1 MIIDSHAHLVP
12 PDLIEEIKDVSSK
25 FPSIEII
32 SSDKSVSFSFSK
44 NKSTRPISHKLSDV
58 QERINWMDKQNIDMQ
73 VVGGWVDMFGYQMPV
88 EEGIIWSKMIN
99 RHLKTFSD
107 KSNSRFLSLATL
119 PMQDGKAAA
128 MVLDDAHKQG
138 FKGVMIGTQPKGVGG
153 VLDDP
158 LLTPFWECADK
169 NRSILFIHPMFD
181 SGDPRVEDY
190 GMNNAVGRIT
200 DTIIAISRIIYS
212 GHIERY
218 RNARIVIGMGGAGL
232 PYIIG
237 RLMHNFKLHE
247 DTLFDPKIALSSMYY
262 DTVIHDHSALSFLIE
277 KVGFERV
284 MLGSDMP
291 FPIGDLEP
299 INILN
304 NLENEQRLSILGK
317 TTKKLF
323 GL

>member
-12 PDLIEEIKDVSSK
+12 PDLIEEIKDVSSN
-25 FPSIEII
+25 FPSIEVI

-73 VVGGWVDMFGYQMPV
+73 VVGGWVDMFGYQIPV

-107 KSNSRFLSLATL
+107 KSNRRFLSLATL
-119 PMQDGKAAA
+119 PMQNGKAAA

-158 LLTPFWECADK
+158 TLTPFWESADK

-212 GHIERY
+212 GHVERY

-237 RLMHNFKLHE
+237 RLIHNFNLHKE
-247 DTLFDPKIALSSMYY
+247 TLFDPKILSSSRWYAIVCLIVSALSSI
-262 DTVIHDHSALSFLIE
+262 T
-277 KVGFERV
+277 
-284 MLGSDMP
+284 
-291 FPIGDLEP
+291 
-299 INILN
+299 LN
-304 NLENEQRLSILGK
+304 E
-317 TTKKLF
+317 
-323 GL
+323 

>member
-12 PDLIEEIKDVSSK
+12 PDLIEEIKDVSLN

-32 SSDKSVSFSFSK
+32 SSNKSISFSFLK
-44 NKSTRPISHKLSDV
+44 NKLTRPISNKLFDV
-58 QERINWMDKQNIDMQ
+58 KERINWMDKQNITLQ
-73 VVGGWVDMFGYQMPV
+73 VVGGWVDMFGYQIPV
-88 EEGIIWSKMIN
+88 EEGIRWSEMIN
-99 RHLKTFSD
+99 RHLKIFSD
-107 KSNSRFLSLATL
+107 QSNGRFLPLATL

-128 MVLDDAHKQG
+128 MVLDDIHKQG

-158 LLTPFWECADK
+158 SLTPFWESADK

-181 SGDPRVEDY
+181 SGDIRVDDY

-200 DTIIAISRIIYS
+200 DTMIAVSRIIYS

-218 RNARIVIGMGGAGL
+218 RNARVVIGMGGAGL

-237 RLMHNFKLHE
+237 RLIHNFKLHKE
-247 DTLFDPKIALSSMYY
+247 TLYDPKLALSSMYY
-262 DTVIHDHSALSFLIE
+262 DTVIHDSSALSFLIE
-277 KVGFERV
+277 KVGYERV

-299 INILN
+299 MSILN
-304 NLENEQRLSILGK
+304 NIENEQRLSILGE

-323 GL
+323 SL

>member
-12 PDLIEEIKDVSSK
+12 PDLIEEIKDVSSD

-32 SSDKSVSFSFSK
+32 SSDKSISFSFSK
-44 NKSTRPISHKLSDV
+44 NKSTRPINHKLSDV
-58 QERINWMDKQNIDMQ
+58 KERINWMDHQNIDMQ
-73 VVGGWVDMFGYQMPV
+73 VVGGWVDMFGYQIPA
-88 EEGIIWSKMIN
+88 EEGIRWSEIIN

-107 KSNSRFLSLATL
+107 KSNGRFLSLATL

-128 MVLDDAHKQG
+128 MVLDDVHKQG
-138 FKGVMIGTQPKGVGG
+138 FKGAMIGTQPKGVGG

-158 LLTPFWECADK
+158 SLTPFWETADK

-181 SGDPRVEDY
+181 SGDIRVDDY

-212 GHIERY
+212 GHVERY
-218 RNARIVIGMGGAGL
+218 RNARIVIGMGGAGF

-237 RLMHNFKLHE
+237 RLMHNFKLHA
-247 DTLFDPKIALSSMYY
+247 DILFDPKFALSSMYY
-262 DTVIHDHSALSFLIE
+262 DTVIHDPSALAFLIE
-277 KVGFERV
+277 KVGFERI

-299 INILN
+299 MNILKN
-304 NLENEQRLSILGK
+304 IENEQRLSILGN
-317 TTKKLF
+317 TTKNLF